1 MIDNQKLLDE
11 CREAMEDSG
20 YPTAHFE
27 RCVLNAKDTLPKILT
42 ENYKA
47 YPDEISMRKKDLGVW
62 NTYTWDKVYENVKNM
77 GLGLKTL
84 GLEREE
90 KVCVIGDNDPE
101 WYWAEVATQS
111 MGAACVGMYLDAM
124 PSDVEYLATNSD
136 SVFAFAKDQEQVDK
150 FIEIQDKVPNI
161 KKVVYWDDRGM
172 AGYKDNP
179 WLISITGLMDLGR
192 EYDSKNPGFF
202 KESVDQGQDSDIAVL
217 SYTSGTTSLPKGAM
231 ISHAYLV
238 KNGIRWSAVTLP
250 LKGDENLSY
259 ASPAWIA
266 EQFTIAMWL
275 ICGSRVNFPEAPE
288 TVMENIREI
297 GPRQLGLG
305 PMQWQDMLSQVQ
317 MKIMDTGIIRRFIY
331 NMCMSIGYKVAE
343 YKVKHGRKLPIHWKL
358 IEFFANSLCLYH
370 IRDNLGLSKL
380 RYGIT
385 GGSALGPDVIRW
397 FSAIGA
403 SIRDAYGLTEMNPV
417 AIQQRVI
424 KPGTSGP
431 IAPGAEV
438 KIGDDGEILT
448 RSDALFS
455 GYYKKPEENDTL
467 FEGDWL
473 KTGDCGT
480 IDDDGHLIVYDRL
493 SDMLPLKGGSTY
505 SPSYIQVRLKFSPY
519 IKEAM
524 IVGGSDRDFLFGIIT
539 IDFNNVGKWAEKNR
553 ISYTTF
559 VDLSQ
564 KQETYDLIEKD
575 LIRVNSTLPENAKVR
590 KYTLLHKEFDA
601 DEGELTKSRKLR
613 RSFLEKRYSD
623 LLTAVYSDKTE
634 VSIEADVKYRDGR
647 TGKVKTDLKIR
658 MTGSGD

>member
-11 CREAMEDSG
+11 CREAIDDSG
-20 YPTAHFE
+20 YPAAFFE
-27 RCVLNAKDTLPKILT
+27 QCVLNAKDTLPKILI
-42 ENYKA
+42 ENFKA
-47 YPDEISMRKKDLGVW
+47 NPNDISMRKKDLGIW
-62 NTYTWDKVYENVKNM
+62 YTYTWAEVYENVKYMSM
-77 GLGLKTL
+77 GLKSL

-101 WYWAEVATQS
+101 WYWAEIAIQA
-111 MGAACVGMYLDAM
+111 MGGACVGLYLDAM
-124 PSDVEYLATNSD
+124 AADAEYIVNNSD

-150 FIEIQDKVPNI
+150 FLDIQDKVLKI
-161 KKVVYWDDRGM
+161 KKVIYWDDRGM
-172 AGYKDNP
+172 AGYRDNS
-179 WLISITGLMDLGR
+179 WLMSLTDLIDLGKK
-192 EYDSKNPGFF
+192 YDQQNPAFF
-202 KESVDQGQDSDIAVL
+202 DQVIEQGNDSDIAVL

-231 ISHAYLV
+231 ITHAYLI
-238 KNGIRWSAVTLP
+238 KNGIRWSSVTLP
-250 LKGDENLSY
+250 LEGDENLSY

-275 ICGSRVNFPEAPE
+275 ICRSRINFPEAPE

-305 PMQWQDMLSQVQ
+305 PMQWQGMLSQVQ
-317 MKIMDTGIIRRFIY
+317 MKIMDTGAIRRFIY
-331 NMCMSIGYKVAE
+331 NMCMPIGYKVAKQ
-343 YKVKHGRKLPIHWKL
+343 KVKRGRKLPLHWKL
-358 IEFFANSLCLYH
+358 AEWFANALCLYY

-397 FSAIGA
+397 FAAIGA
-403 SIRDAYGLTEMNPV
+403 NIKDAYGLTEMNPV
-417 AIQQRVI
+417 AIQRRII

-438 KIGDDGEILT
+438 KIAEDGEILA

-467 FEGDWL
+467 FDEGWL

-480 IDDDGHLIVYDRL
+480 IDEEGHLIVYDRL
-493 SDMLPLKGGSTY
+493 KDMLPLKGGGTY

-519 IKEAM
+519 IKDAM
-524 IVGGSDRDFLFGIIT
+524 IVGGKDRDFLFGIIT
-539 IDFNNVGKWAEKNR
+539 IDFDNVGKWAEKNR

-564 KQETYDLIEKD
+564 KEETYKLIEKD
-575 LIRVNSTLPENAKVR
+575 VIRVNETLPEKARVQ
-590 KYTLLHKEFDA
+590 KYTLLHKEFDP
-601 DEGELTKSRKLR
+601 DEGELTKSRKIR
-613 RSFLEKRYSD
+613 RAFLEKRYGG
-623 LLTAVYSDKTE
+623 LLDAVYTGKNE
-634 VSIEADVKYRDGR
+634 VAIEAEVVYRDGR
-647 TGKVKTDLKIR
+647 TGKVTTNLKIK
-658 MTGSGD
+658 TTSSGE